1 MSRAHLFRRIST
13 SAVLP
18 AALASAVLV
27 AGMGGNLTTGAQHTT
42 LGANVRLANALVPTD
57 GFSYDLTGLAGS
69 NAANTYNQVIR
80 DIRGRL
86 RSGNQYGSIARTERG
101 NDFFDVTFAVGQ
113 NSITLVFNARNLY
126 VKGWR
131 NNRTGQYV
139 RLGDDAPQNLPGQNG
154 ATQNRNW
161 LNYTDLERA
170 GQVDRSTQGITMG
183 SIQSAVSDLS
193 GSNWRDQA
201 RALLV
206 LVQAFA
212 EGARYD
218 FISYR
223 IQQAMRNSGIWYSG
237 TWDTVTSNGVDT
249 FHVNGLA
256 LENNWESLSN
266 AVQNYTD
273 RHTPV
278 NFAIGD
284 GRFTTIGAIDAQLA
298 VSLTRL

>member
-1 MSRAHLFRRIST
+1 MSRAHLIRRIST

-18 AALASAVLV
+18 ATLASAVLV
-27 AGMGGNLTTGAQHTT
+27 AGMGGSLATGAQHTT
-42 LGANVRLANALVPTD
+42 LGGNVRLANAVVPTD
-57 GFSYDLTGLAGS
+57 GFSYDLTGLYGN
-69 NAANTYNQVIR
+69 NAADAYNGVIR

-86 RSGNQYGSIARTERG
+86 RSGNQYGNIVRTERG
-101 NDFFDVTFAVGQ
+101 DDYFDVTFAVGQ

-126 VKGWR
+126 VTGWR
-131 NNRTGQYV
+131 NNRTGTYI
-139 RLGDDAPQNLPGQNG
+139 RLGEGPGSLPGQNG

-161 LNYTDLERA
+161 LNYSDMEQA
-170 GQVDRSTQGITMG
+170 GQIDRSTQGITMG
-183 SIQSAVSDLS
+183 SIQGAVSDVAN
-193 GSNWRDQA
+193 GNWRDSA
-201 RALLV
+201 RGLLV

-237 TWDTVTSNGVDT
+237 SWDTVSSNGWGDE
-249 FHVNGLA
+249 FHVTGLA
-256 LENNWESLSN
+256 LENSWEPLSN
-266 AVQNYTD
+266 AVQDYTD
-273 RHTPV
+273 RHIPV

-284 GRFTTIGAIDAQLA
+284 GRFTTIAALDAQMA